1 MRAEVSTRFAI
12 DDDVPALAIFE
23 REVACLS
30 FPEDPI
36 TDLEYHTGKLLRA
49 LRAEPEGMVVMTLEE
64 EVVAW
69 LWMTT
74 KISLATRERYG
85 VLRTVYVREDLRGH
99 GLAKS
104 LVQYCA
110 RHFESMG
117 IYRVVAKTHHTN
129 QAALGVFRYGGF
141 APVHLTLERRGA
153 WRAVEEEDGQHDS
166 ADEGAGEP

>member
-12 DDDVPALAIFE
+12 EDDIATLAIFE

-30 FPEDPI
+30 FPQDPI
-36 TDLEYHTGKLLRA
+36 TDLEYHSEKLRRA
-49 LRAEPEGMVVMTLEE
+49 LRAEPEGMVVMALEE

-110 RHFESMG
+110 RHFEGLG
-117 IYRVVAKTHHTN
+117 IYRVVAKVYHGN
-129 QAALGVFRYGGF
+129 QAALGLLRYGGF
-141 APVHLTLERRGA
+141 APLHVTLERRGA
-153 WRAVEEEDGQHDS
+153 WRAAAEEDELPATD
-166 ADEGAGEP
+166 DEGDGDE